1 MYLRRWHFFHPG
13 VFGEINH
20 QKCHINNVE
29 LFALCVVPAGG
40 TQPWLTPGDLDKQ
53 EATAGTFSHATGV
66 VVVAGEVV
74 RVVYVVITECFL
86 IDLSVLCLGHQ
97 LLKRADRYKYCESP
111 PDLPVISFCVSF

>member
-86 IDLSVLCLGHQ
+86 SVLCLGHQ

>member
-1 MYLRRWHFFHPG
+1 MSY
-13 VFGEINH
+13 
-20 QKCHINNVE
+20 NNVE

-97 LLKRADRYKYCESP
+97 LLKRADRYKHCESP